1 MIINSFRNIDIMQPV
16 FGSFLSLPLVQSRVS
31 AGFPSPADDYL
42 EIKLDLNKYLIQHP
56 TATFYVRV
64 KGDSMENA
72 GIFDDDLLIVDR
84 AKDSKDLDII
94 VGVLDG
100 EFTVKRLVKK
110 AGRVFLHPENDNY
123 KPIRIEEE
131 NDFRVWGVVTYVIHK
146 P

>member
-1 MIINSFRNIDIMQPV
+1 MIINTFRNIDIMQPV
-16 FGSFLSLPLVQSRVS
+16 FGNFLSLPLVQSRVS

-72 GIFDDDLLIVDR
+72 GIFDGDLLIVDR
-84 AKDSKDLDII
+84 AKDPKDLDII

-110 AGRVFLHPENDNY
+110 AGRVFLYPENENY

>member
-72 GIFDDDLLIVDR
+72 GIFD
-84 AKDSKDLDII
+84 
-94 VGVLDG
+94 
-100 EFTVKRLVKK
+100 
-110 AGRVFLHPENDNY
+110 GRFAHC
-123 KPIRIEEE
+123 
-131 NDFRVWGVVTYVIHK
+131 G
-146 P
+146 

>member
-1 MIINSFRNIDIMQPV
+1 MPE
-16 FGSFLSLPLVQSRVS
+16 
-31 AGFPSPADDYL
+31 YL
-42 EIKLDLNKYLIQHP
+42 
-56 TATFYVRV
+56 
-64 KGDSMENA
+64 M
-72 GIFDDDLLIVDR
+72 DDLLIVDR
-84 AKDSKDLDII
+84 AKDPKDLDII